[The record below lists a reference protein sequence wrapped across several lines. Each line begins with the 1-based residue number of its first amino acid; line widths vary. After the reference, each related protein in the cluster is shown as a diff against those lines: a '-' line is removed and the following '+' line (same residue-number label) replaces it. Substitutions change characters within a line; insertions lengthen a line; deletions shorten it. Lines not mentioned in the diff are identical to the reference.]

1 MYGGWGMNDVKGVE
15 GAVESLAWGCND
27 FGGTLYEEAI
37 TRSSGGKHGERL
49 EPERIEGAIRG
60 AGYVPFERSTLY
72 GQVKKV
78 FPLVNK
84 SCQPLVEEH
93 LIHRIATINPN

>member
-1 MYGGWGMNDVKGVE
+1 
-15 GAVESLAWGCND
+15 
-27 FGGTLYEEAI
+27 
-37 TRSSGGKHGERL
+37 L

-60 AGYVPFERSTLY
+60 AGYVPSERSTLY

-93 LIHRIATINPN
+93 RIQRIATINPN